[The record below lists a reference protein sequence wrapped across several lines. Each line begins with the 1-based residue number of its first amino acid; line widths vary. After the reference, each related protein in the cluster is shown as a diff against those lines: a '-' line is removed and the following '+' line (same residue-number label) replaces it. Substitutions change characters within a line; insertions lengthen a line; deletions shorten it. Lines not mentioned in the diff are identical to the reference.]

1 MLRII
6 QNNSA
11 AGAMSYYS
19 TADYYSEGQ
28 ELLGQWRGQ
37 GAERLGLAGG
47 IDKATWDALCDNRDP
62 ATGLPLTARRNQER
76 TVGYDFNFHVP
87 KSVSVLYGL
96 TRDDRILDAFQIS
109 VDETMRDIERDM
121 KTRVRVDGKNEERTT
136 GNMAWGEFTHFTSRP
151 VDGVPDPHLHAH
163 CFVFNATFDESEN
176 RWKAGQFR
184 ELKRDAP
191 FFEAAFHSR
200 FARRV
205 EELGL
210 PVERTKTGWELE
222 GMPKS
227 VVRTFSRRTAQIEK
241 TAKEAG
247 ITDPAEKDT
256 LGART
261 RDSKKKDMP
270 FADLQREWRS
280 RLSGDDQDAIG
291 RVAANIGGPAMPE
304 DPTLAKE
311 AVTFAADHCFERN
324 SVVPERVVLAKA
336 LKHGVGKASFQSVES
351 AFRKHDLVFGER
363 DGRKLV
369 TSDDVLQEE
378 TRMLKFARDG
388 RGTCPRL
395 GNGPHYFNDAKLNAG
410 QRRAVE
416 HVLNSSDRVII
427 INGAAGVGK
436 TTMMREAVDA
446 IETGGTKVFTFAASA
461 DASRRVLASEGFEN
475 ADTVARLLVDE
486 KLQQSIKDQVIWIDE
501 AGLIGTKTMGQVFDL
516 ADKLDARVILS
527 GDRRQ
532 HGSVEHG
539 AALRLLETEAG
550 CLPAEIRD
558 IQRQKGEY
566 KQAVQSLSD
575 GRTEKGFRQ
584 LDRMGWIKEVPEG
597 ERYKALAD
605 DYVATVAAGKS
616 ALVVSPTH
624 AEGERITG
632 HIRESLKDLGRLDAE
647 DRGFSILQK
656 TNLTQAERGDA
667 VNYAPG
673 DVLVFQQNGKGY
685 CKGERIVAG
694 NDALPLDQAS
704 KFQKYRTR
712 TIAIAEGDL
721 LRVTQ
726 NGKTADGKHRLN
738 NGAQYKVEGFTRQ
751 GDILL
756 DNGWTVGKNFGH
768 LDYGYVVTSHAS
780 QGKTVDRVFIGQ
792 SSESFPASSR
802 EQFYVS
808 VSRARQ
814 QATIYTDDKESLLD
828 AVSRSDDRMT
838 ATEFVADR
846 EYRDR
851 VAHLHRMA
859 ARAPERNERERTPT
873 REGIEYDR

>member
-6 QNNSA
+6 QSNSA

-47 IDKATWDALCDNRDP
+47 IDKAAWDALGDNRDP
-62 ATGLPLTARRNQER
+62 STGLPLTARRNQDR

-96 TRDDRILDAFQIS
+96 TRDDRILEAFQTS

-121 KTRVRVDGKNEERTT
+121 KTRVRVNGKNEERTT

-163 CFVFNATFDESEN
+163 CFVFNATFDENEN

-200 FARRV
+200 FARRM
-205 EELGL
+205 EDLGL
-210 PVERTKTGWELE
+210 EVERTKAGWELAD
-222 GMPKS
+222 MPKS
-227 VVRTFSRRTAQIEK
+227 VIKTFSRRTAQIEQ
-241 TAKEAG
+241 TAKDAG
-247 ITDPAEKDT
+247 ITNPADKDS

-261 RDSKKKDMP
+261 RESKKKDMP
-270 FADLQREWRS
+270 FSELQAEWRS
-280 RLSGDDQDAIG
+280 RLPLEDQDTIN
-291 RVAANIGGPAMPE
+291 RVAASIGGPALPE

-311 AVTFAADHCFERN
+311 AVTFAANHWFERN
-324 SVVPERVVLAKA
+324 SVVPERTVLAKA
-336 LKHGVGKASFQSVES
+336 LKHGVGKASLQSVES

-369 TSDDVLQEE
+369 TSNDVLMEE
-378 TRMLKFARDG
+378 TRMLAFARDG

-395 GNGPHYFNDAKLNAG
+395 CDRPHSFNDAKLNAG

-427 INGAAGVGK
+427 VNGAAGVGK
-436 TTMMREAVDA
+436 TTMMREAVAA
-446 IETGGTKVFTFAASA
+446 IEAGGSKVFTFAPSA
-461 DASRRVLASEGFEN
+461 DASRGVLANEGFEN

-486 KLQQSIKDQVIWIDE
+486 KLQAQIKDQVIWIDE

-539 AALRLLETEAG
+539 AALRLLESEAG
-550 CLPAEIRD
+550 CVAAEIKE
-558 IQRQKGEY
+558 IQRQRGEY
-566 KQAVQSLSD
+566 KQAVQSLSE
-575 GRTEKGFRQ
+575 GRTEKGFQQ
-584 LDRMGWIKEVPEG
+584 LDRLGWIKEVPEG

-624 AEGERITG
+624 AEGERITSQ
-632 HIRESLKDLGRLDAE
+632 IRGSLKDLGRVNTDE
-647 DRGFSILQK
+647 REISILERS
-656 TNLTQAERGDA
+656 NLTQAERGDA

-673 DVLVFQQNGKGY
+673 DVLVFQQNAKGY
-685 CKGERIVAG
+685 RKGERIIAG
-694 NDALPLDQAS
+694 KGELPLDQAN
-704 KFQKYRTR
+704 KFQKYRAR
-712 TIAIAEGDL
+712 KIAIAEGDL
-721 LRVTQ
+721 IRVTQ

-738 NGAQYKVEGFTRQ
+738 NGAQYVVDGFTRQ
-751 GDILL
+751 GDIRLN
-756 DNGWTVGKNFGH
+756 NGWTIDKNFGH

-846 EYRDR
+846 EYRER
-851 VAHLHRMA
+851 VAHLQRMA

>member
-6 QNNSA
+6 QNTSA
-11 AGAMSYYS
+11 SGAMSYYS

-37 GAERLGLAGG
+37 AAERLGLVGG

-62 ATGLPLTARRNQER
+62 STGLPLTARRNQDR
-76 TVGYDFNFHVP
+76 TIGYDFNFHVP

-96 TRDDRILDAFQIS
+96 TRDNRILDAFQTS
-109 VDETMRDIERDM
+109 VNETMRDIEREM
-121 KTRVRVDGKNEERTT
+121 QTRVRVNGKNEERTT
-136 GNMAWGEFTHFTSRP
+136 GNMVWGEFTHFTSRP

-163 CFVFNATFDESEN
+163 CFVFNATFDENEN

-210 PVERTKTGWELE
+210 TVERTKTCWELA
-222 GMPKS
+222 GIPKS
-227 VVRTFSRRTAQIEK
+227 VIRTFSRRTVQIEQM
-241 TAKEAG
+241 AKEAG
-247 ITDPAEKDT
+247 ITNPAQKDS

-261 RDSKKKDMP
+261 REHKKKDMP

-280 RLSGDDQDAIG
+280 RLSGDDRDAIG
-291 RVAANIGGPAMPE
+291 KVAANLGGPTMPE
-304 DPTLAKE
+304 DPKLARE

-324 SVVPERVVLAKA
+324 SVVPERVLLARA
-336 LKHGVGKASFQSVES
+336 LKYGVGKASFQSVER

-369 TSDDVLQEE
+369 TTADVLLEE
-378 TRMLKFARDG
+378 TRMMDFARNG
-388 RGTCPRL
+388 RGTCSPLR
-395 GNGPHYFNDAKLNAG
+395 GGPHHFRDAKLNAG
-410 QRRAVE
+410 QRRAID
-416 HVLNSSDRVII
+416 HVLSSPDRVII

-446 IETGGTKVFTFAASA
+446 IEAGGNKVFTFAPSA
-461 DASRRVLASEGFEN
+461 DASRGVLASEGFED

-486 KLQQSIKDQVIWIDE
+486 KLQQSIKNQVIWIDE

-516 ADKLDARVILS
+516 ANKLDARVILS

-539 AALRLLETEAG
+539 AALRLLESEAG
-550 CLPAEIRD
+550 CVTAEIRD

-584 LDRMGWIKEVPEG
+584 LDRLGWIKEILQG

-632 HIRESLKDLGRLDAE
+632 QIRESLKDLGRVAMK
-647 DRGFSILQK
+647 DREFSILERS
-656 TNLTQAERGDA
+656 NLTQAERGDA
-667 VNYAPG
+667 VNYSPG
-673 DVLVFQQNGKGY
+673 DVLVFHQNAKGHR
-685 CKGERIVAG
+685 KGERIVAG
-694 NDALPLDQAS
+694 KDALPLDQAS
-704 KFQKYRTR
+704 KFQKFRAKK
-712 TIAIAEGDL
+712 IAIAGGDL

-738 NGAQYKVEGFTRQ
+738 NGAQYVVEGFTRQ
-751 GDILL
+751 GDIRLN
-756 DNGWTVGKNFGH
+756 NGWTIGKNFGH

-814 QATIYTDDKESLLD
+814 QARVYTDDKESLLD

-838 ATEFVADR
+838 ATEFVANHDR
-846 EYRDR
+846 RSR
-851 VAHLHRMA
+851 VAHLQRMA
-859 ARAPERNERERTPT
+859 AIAPEQNERTPT
-873 REGIEYDR
+873 RQGIEYDR

>member
-6 QNNSA
+6 QNTSA

-37 GAERLGLAGG
+37 AAERLGLAGG

-62 ATGLPLTARRNQER
+62 TTGLPLTARRNQDR

-96 TRDDRILDAFQIS
+96 TRDNRILNAFQAS
-109 VDETMRDIERDM
+109 VDETMRDIEREI
-121 KTRVRVDGKNEERTT
+121 KTRVRVNGKNEERTT
-136 GNMAWGEFTHFTSRP
+136 GNMAWAEFTHFTSRP

-163 CFVFNATFDESEN
+163 CFVFNATFDENES

-191 FFEAAFHSR
+191 FFEAAFHAR

-210 PVERTKTGWELE
+210 SVERTKTGWELA

-241 TAKEAG
+241 MAKDAG
-247 ITDPAEKDT
+247 ITDPVEKDS
-256 LGART
+256 LGAKT
-261 RDSKKKDMP
+261 REHKKKDMP
-270 FADLQREWRS
+270 FAELQREWRS
-280 RLSGDDQDAIG
+280 RLAADEQDAIG
-291 RVAANIGGPAMPE
+291 KVAVNLGGPAMLE
-304 DPTLAKE
+304 DPALAKE
-311 AVTFAADHCFERN
+311 AVTFATNHCFERN

-336 LKHGVGKASFQSVES
+336 LKHGVGKASLRSVES
-351 AFRKHDLVFGER
+351 AFREHDLVFGER

-369 TSDDVLQEE
+369 TSEDVLLEE
-378 TRMLKFARDG
+378 TRMLAFARDG
-388 RGTCPRL
+388 RGTCPAL
-395 GNGPHYFNDAKLNAG
+395 GVGPHHFRDDKLNAG
-410 QRRAVE
+410 QRQAVE
-416 HVLNSSDRVII
+416 HVLDSPDRVTL

-446 IETGGTKVFTFAASA
+446 IEAGGSKVFTFAPSA
-461 DASRRVLASEGFEN
+461 DASRGVLVKEGFEN

-501 AGLIGTKTMGQVFDL
+501 AGLIGTKTMGQVFDV

-539 AALRLLETEAG
+539 VALRLLETEAG
-550 CLPAEIRD
+550 CVSAEIRD

-566 KQAVQSLSD
+566 KRAVQSLSD
-575 GRTEKGFRQ
+575 GRTEKGFQQ
-584 LDRMGWIKEVPEG
+584 LDGLGWIKEVPEG

-605 DYVATVAAGKS
+605 DYVATIAAGKS

-624 AEGERITG
+624 AEGDRITG
-632 HIRESLKDLGRLDAE
+632 HIRQSLKELGRVNTK
-647 DRGFSILQK
+647 DREFSILERS
-656 TNLTQAERGDA
+656 NLTQAERGDA
-667 VNYAPG
+667 VNYASG
-673 DVLVFQQNGKGY
+673 DVLVFHQNGRGY
-685 CKGERIVAG
+685 RKGERVVAG
-694 NDALPLDQAS
+694 NGELPLDQAS
-704 KFQKYRTR
+704 KFQKYRAR
-712 TIAIAEGDL
+712 KISIAEGDL

-726 NGKTADGKHRLN
+726 NGKTADGEHRLN

-756 DNGWTVGKNFGH
+756 DNGWTVSKNFGH

-838 ATEFVADR
+838 ATELLADHDHR
-846 EYRDR
+846 SR
-851 VAHLHRMA
+851 VAHLQRMA
-859 ARAPERNERERTPT
+859 AMAPALNERTPT

>member
-6 QNNSA
+6 QNNSV
-11 AGAMSYYS
+11 AGAMGYYS

-28 ELLGQWRGQ
+28 ELVGQWRGQ
-37 GAERLGLAGG
+37 GAGRLGLSGT
-47 IDKATWDALCDNRDP
+47 IDKVAWDALCDNRDP

-96 TRDDRILDAFQIS
+96 TRDDRILEAFQTS
-109 VDETMRDIERDM
+109 VDETMRDVERDM
-121 KTRVRVDGKNEERTT
+121 KTRVRVNGKNEERTT

-151 VDGVPDPHLHAH
+151 VDGIPDPHLHAH
-163 CFVFNATFDESEN
+163 CFVFNATFDETEN

-191 FFEAAFHSR
+191 FYEATFHSR
-200 FARRV
+200 FARRM

-210 PVERTKTGWELE
+210 EVERTKAGWELAD
-222 GMPKS
+222 MPKS
-227 VVRTFSRRTAQIEK
+227 VIKTFSRRTAQIEEM
-241 TAKEAG
+241 AKEAG
-247 ITDPAEKDT
+247 ITNPADKDS

-261 RDSKKKDMP
+261 RESKKKDMP
-270 FADLQREWRS
+270 FSELQAEWRS
-280 RLSGDDQDAIG
+280 RLPVEDQDAIN
-291 RVAANIGGPAMPE
+291 RVAVSIGSPALPE
-304 DPTLAKE
+304 DPTLGKE
-311 AVTFAADHCFERN
+311 AVTFAANHCFERN
-324 SVVPERVVLAKA
+324 SVVPERTVLAKA
-336 LKHGVGKASFQSVES
+336 LKHGVGKTGYQSVES

-369 TSDDVLQEE
+369 TSHDVLTEE

-388 RGTCPRL
+388 RGTCSRL
-395 GNGPHYFNDAKLNAG
+395 GNGPHEFGDAKLNAG

-427 INGAAGVGK
+427 VNGAAGVGK
-436 TTMMREAVDA
+436 TTMMREAVSA
-446 IETGGTKVFTFAASA
+446 IESGGSKVFTFAPSA
-461 DASRRVLASEGFEN
+461 NASRGVLAKEGFEN

-486 KLQQSIKDQVIWIDE
+486 KLHAQIKDQVVWIDE

-539 AALRLLETEAG
+539 AALRLLESEAG
-550 CLPAEIRD
+550 CVAAEIKE

-566 KQAVQSLSD
+566 KRAVELLSR
-575 GRTEKGFRQ
+575 GRTEKGFQQ
-584 LDRMGWIKEVPEG
+584 LDRMGWVKEVPEG

-605 DYVATVAAGKS
+605 DYVTTVAAGKS

-624 AEGERITG
+624 VEGERITG
-632 HIRESLKDLGRLDAE
+632 HIRESLKTIGRLDSHE
-647 DRGFSILQK
+647 REFSVLEK
-656 TNLTQAERGDA
+656 RNLTEAERGDA

-673 DVLVFQQNGKGY
+673 DVLVFQQNARGHS
-685 CKGERIVAG
+685 KGERIVAG
-694 NDALPLDQAS
+694 NGELPLNQAS
-704 KFQKYRTR
+704 KFQAYRTR
-712 TIAIAEGDL
+712 KIGIAAGDSV
-721 LRVTQ
+721 RITQ

-738 NGAQYKVEGFTRQ
+738 NGSQYVVDGFTRQ
-751 GDILL
+751 GDIVLN
-756 DNGWTVGKNFGH
+756 NGWTVGKDFGH

-814 QATIYTDDKESLLD
+814 QATVYTDDKESLLD
-828 AVSRSDDRMT
+828 AVSRSDERLS
-838 ATEFVADR
+838 ATELVMDR
-846 EYRDR
+846 DYHVRRMQMERFAEMSRARDE
-851 VAHLHRMA
+851 RM
-859 ARAPERNERERTPT
+859 PT

>member
-6 QNNSA
+6 QNTSA

-37 GAERLGLAGG
+37 AAERLGLAGG

-62 ATGLPLTARRNQER
+62 TTGLPLTARRNQDR

-96 TRDDRILDAFQIS
+96 TRDNRILNAFQAS
-109 VDETMRDIERDM
+109 VDETMRDIEREI
-121 KTRVRVDGKNEERTT
+121 KTRVRVNGKNEERTT
-136 GNMAWGEFTHFTSRP
+136 GNMAWAEFTHFTSRP

-163 CFVFNATFDESEN
+163 CFVFNATFDENES

-191 FFEAAFHSR
+191 FFEAAFHAR

-210 PVERTKTGWELE
+210 SVERTKTGWELA

-241 TAKEAG
+241 MAKDAG
-247 ITDPAEKDT
+247 ITDPVEKDS
-256 LGART
+256 LGAKT
-261 RDSKKKDMP
+261 REHKKKDMP
-270 FADLQREWRS
+270 FAELQREWRS
-280 RLSGDDQDAIG
+280 RLAADEQDAIG
-291 RVAANIGGPAMPE
+291 KVAVNLGGPAMLE
-304 DPTLAKE
+304 DPALAKE
-311 AVTFAADHCFERN
+311 AVTFATNHCFERN

-336 LKHGVGKASFQSVES
+336 LKHGVGKASLRSVES
-351 AFRKHDLVFGER
+351 AFREHDLVFGER

-369 TSDDVLQEE
+369 TSEDVLLEE
-378 TRMLKFARDG
+378 TRMLAFARDG
-388 RGTCPRL
+388 RGTCPAL
-395 GNGPHYFNDAKLNAG
+395 GVGPHHFRDDKLNAG
-410 QRRAVE
+410 QRQAVE
-416 HVLNSSDRVII
+416 HVLDSPDRVTL

-446 IETGGTKVFTFAASA
+446 IEAGGSKVFTFAPSA
-461 DASRRVLASEGFEN
+461 DASRGVLVKEGFEN

-501 AGLIGTKTMGQVFDL
+501 AGLIGTKTMGQVFDV

-539 AALRLLETEAG
+539 VALRLLETEAT
-550 CLPAEIRD
+550 I
-558 IQRQKGEY
+558 
-566 KQAVQSLSD
+566 
-575 GRTEKGFRQ
+575 
-584 LDRMGWIKEVPEG
+584 
-597 ERYKALAD
+597 
-605 DYVATVAAGKS
+605 AAGKS

-624 AEGERITG
+624 AEGDRITG
-632 HIRESLKDLGRLDAE
+632 HIRQSLKELGRVNTK
-647 DRGFSILQK
+647 DREFSILERS
-656 TNLTQAERGDA
+656 NLTQAERGDA
-667 VNYAPG
+667 VNYASG
-673 DVLVFQQNGKGY
+673 DVLVFHQNGRGY
-685 CKGERIVAG
+685 RKGERVVAG
-694 NDALPLDQAS
+694 NGELPLDQAS
-704 KFQKYRTR
+704 KFQKYRAR
-712 TIAIAEGDL
+712 KISIAEGDL

-756 DNGWTVGKNFGH
+756 DNGWTIGKNFGH

-838 ATEFVADR
+838 ATEFVSDHAR
-846 EYRDR
+846 RAR
-851 VAHLHRMA
+851 VAHLQRLAAMA
-859 ARAPERNERERTPT
+859 PAINERTPT